1 MPVGGFKCLAG
12 CTSCVHSSM
21 VGGRN
26 EAAHV
31 RSVQT
36 QHFSLQCEVGW
47 VLRYGTSG
55 DGDQARLAAST
66 HHGALLSPTNCP
78 VILSCPRLAAV
89 ATCNVACSF
98 PETLGIL
105 QFLSTVTNIH
115 RKAWLLA
122 HTQEACSW
130 HTQEAPAAPNIRE
143 AEAGGSL

>member
-1 MPVGGFKCLAG
+1 MKLHMCAQYR
-12 CTSCVHSSM
+12 HS
-21 VGGRN
+21 
-26 EAAHV
+26 
-31 RSVQT
+31 T
-36 QHFSLQCEVGW
+36 FLFS
-47 VLRYGTSG
+47 
-55 DGDQARLAAST
+55 ARLGGSSGMEPQEMETKQGWQPAPIM
-66 HHGALLSPTNCP
+66 GPFSPTNCP

-143 AEAGGSL
+143 AEAAVTALGTQFLQSGHVGHVGAAAYKGW